1 MPDPS
6 LLPDGAL
13 EVGKLGG
20 SAVGGGVITFLMA
33 RIFGSQDKALEQ
45 VMVRLDAL
53 QASVA
58 GLSQQLAV
66 LGSGTSR
73 RDADVSRLESTVA
86 EQGKAIARLEA
97 KLEQI
102 SEGVLR

>member
-20 SAVGGGVITFLMA
+20 SAVGGGILTVLMA
-33 RIFGSQDKALEQ
+33 RIFGSQDKALDQ

-53 QASVA
+53 QASVT

-73 RDADVSRLESTVA
+73 RDADVSRLELTVA

-97 KLEQI
+97 KLERI